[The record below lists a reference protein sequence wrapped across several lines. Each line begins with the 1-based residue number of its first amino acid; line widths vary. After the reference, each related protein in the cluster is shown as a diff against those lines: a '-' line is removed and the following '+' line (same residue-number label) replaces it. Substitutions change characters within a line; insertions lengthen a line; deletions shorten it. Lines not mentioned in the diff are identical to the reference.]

1 MALQSDLEIRL
12 LQPKLAENAS
22 AQFLQESVASN
33 KAVPV
38 FQPLAYSFGKS
49 IFWRLAG
56 KKNKKKQKKNAFS
69 LALPGLS
76 SLFRTGWDWLASC
89 LKIVLYSRGKLPRKR
104 GPYLSI
110 LGCLP
115 KDCG

>member
-12 LQPKLAENAS
+12 FQPKLAENAS

-33 KAVPV
+33 KIVPV
-38 FQPLAYSFGKS
+38 FQALAYSFAKS

-56 KKNKKKQKKNAFS
+56 KKKKKKEKAFS
-69 LALPGLS
+69 LALPDLS

-89 LKIVLYSRGKLPRKR
+89 LKIVLYSRGKLPRKG

>member
-49 IFWRLAG
+49 VFWRLAG
-56 KKNKKKQKKNAFS
+56 QKKKKAFS

-76 SLFRTGWDWLASC
+76 SLFRTGWDWLAS
-89 LKIVLYSRGKLPRKR
+89 
-104 GPYLSI
+104 
-110 LGCLP
+110 
-115 KDCG
+115 

>member
-12 LQPKLAENAS
+12 FQPKLAENAS

-33 KAVPV
+33 KIVPV
-38 FQPLAYSFGKS
+38 FQALAYSFGKS
-49 IFWRLAG
+49 IFWRLAER
-56 KKNKKKQKKNAFS
+56 KKKKKAFS
-69 LALPGLS
+69 LVLPDLS

-89 LKIVLYSRGKLPRKR
+89 LKIVLYSRGKLPRKQ

-115 KDCG
+115 KDGG